1 MGAVG
6 ATFHVLCLA
15 LLAHAW
21 PALHPP
27 SPSPLLI
34 VCQVLETRVL
44 FSEISFR
51 FVLPFCG
58 STKRVGPFV
67 LPQKGRPVPSLF
79 LLLLSQIFG
88 SLETP
93 TGAIFGE
100 RVSSAFGYGGGVGQR
115 RFQNLW
121 QLYWRGF
128 LGGLWV
134 YYEWH

>member
-1 MGAVG
+1 MPGI
-6 ATFHVLCLA
+6 VLCLA

-44 FSEISFR
+44 FSEINFR

-67 LPQKGRPVPSLF
+67 LPQKGRTVPSLF
-79 LLLLSQIFG
+79 LFFPLRRFSVARAGMEPPTGSIFG
-88 SLETP
+88 DL
-93 TGAIFGE
+93 F
-100 RVSSAFGYGGGVGQR
+100 SSGFGYGGGVGQG
-115 RFQNLW
+115 RFQNF
-121 QLYWRGF
+121 R
-128 LGGLWV
+128 
-134 YYEWH
+134 